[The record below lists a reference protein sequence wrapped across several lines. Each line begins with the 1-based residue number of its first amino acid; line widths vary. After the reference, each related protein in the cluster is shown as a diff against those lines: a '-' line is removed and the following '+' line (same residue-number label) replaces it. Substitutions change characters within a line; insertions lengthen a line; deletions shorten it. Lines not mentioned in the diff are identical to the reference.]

1 MNQVIDKTDTDIGN
15 ILGNPYKCILFND
28 NTHSTEE
35 VALQIMKAIQCTP
48 DKAYEIMLQAHNT
61 GSAIVITAG
70 MEKCEL
76 VASILEQIGL
86 ATAVEQA

>member
-1 MNQVIDKTDTDIGN
+1 MNQTIDKTDTDIGN

-35 VALQIMKAIQCTP
+35 VATQIMIAIHCDP
-48 DKAYEIMLQAHNT
+48 SKAYDIMLKAHNT

-70 MEKCEL
+70 KEKCEL
-76 VASILEQIGL
+76 VSSILEQIGL
-86 ATAVEQA
+86 ATSVETA